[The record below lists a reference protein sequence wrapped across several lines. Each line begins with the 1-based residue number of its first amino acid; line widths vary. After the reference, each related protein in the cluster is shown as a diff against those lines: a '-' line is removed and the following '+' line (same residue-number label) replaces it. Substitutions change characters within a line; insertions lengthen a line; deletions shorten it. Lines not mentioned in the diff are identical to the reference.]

1 MLTRTRKIALALGLV
16 IVVAGLAWALRYP
29 SDQTPAGA
37 YLRIAKAIR
46 NDDPAAAFAY
56 LEQDAQHAC
65 FTVADFA
72 SRSTGRIREAYPE
85 SEQAEALAKYEGLA
99 RDGDGSAIFVKL
111 ASERGWLGRLRRD
124 LSGVNDVAIDGDRA
138 TVVTARGTRYS
149 FRRRPNG
156 IWGLTMFT
164 AELTAEAERLAR
176 DWDLVQA
183 AAHDYLRAGD
193 RP

>member
-1 MLTRTRKIALALGLV
+1 VLTPTRKIALALVLV
-16 IVVAGLAWALRYP
+16 TVVAGLAWALRLP

-37 YLRIAKAIR
+37 YLRIAKAVR
-46 NDDPAAAFAY
+46 NDEPSAAFAY

-65 FTVADFA
+65 FTVADYA
-72 SRSTGRIREAYPE
+72 SRSKRRILEAYPE
-85 SEQAEALAKYEGLA
+85 SEQAEALAKYDGLA
-99 RDGDGSAIFVKL
+99 RDGEGPAIFVKL
-111 ASERGWLGRLRRD
+111 ASDRAWLGRLRRD
-124 LSGVNDVAIDGDRA
+124 LSGVKEVAIDGDRA

-156 IWGLTMFT
+156 IWGMTLFT
-164 AELTAEAERLAR
+164 AELSAEAERLAR

-183 AAHDYLRAGD
+183 AAHDYLRASN